1 MRAAHAVTPLMGA
14 DVLQLEA
21 ALSTLGRDAT
31 WVKGSEVRLL
41 TPTLTPTLT
50 LTLSTDPKHR
60 P

>member
-1 MRAAHAVTPLMGA
+1 MGA

-50 LTLSTDPKHR
+50 LTLSTEPKHR
-60 P
+60 A